1 MSEISI
7 RLNFALDWKDY
18 FRGAKLYMDSSKSQ
32 KYLRYTILGLIFVLF
47 AISLWASGM
56 FSCECESW
64 EDFRYCMQYAFE
76 DNWAYL
82 VIYPILLLLIYSD
95 IITKLMYRIAI
106 KRSQYACVERLW
118 VVTPDSLHV
127 SFDKA
132 ESTIKWDFFNKW
144 AEDKSY
150 FALMH
155 DKRTFYPMPKR
166 SFANKEDIDMFRD
179 LLKEKIISEK

>member
-1 MSEISI
+1 
-7 RLNFALDWKDY
+7 
-18 FRGAKLYMDSSKSQ
+18 MDSSKSQ
-32 KYLRYTILGLIFVLF
+32 KHLRYTILGLIYKWF

-64 EDFRYCMQYAFE
+64 EDFRYCLQYAFE
-76 DNWAYL
+76 DNWVYL
-82 VIYPILLLLIYSD
+82 FIYPILLLLIYSD

-118 VVTPDSLHV
+118 IITPDSLHV

-132 ESTIKWDFFNKW
+132 ESNIKWNFLINGRKTNPNFV
-144 AEDKSY
+144 
-150 FALMH
+150 LMY

-166 SFANKEDIDMFRD
+166 SFA
-179 LLKEKIISEK
+179 L